1 MTKKT
6 DDKGSNKVKGDDKLS
21 LFGRL
26 GDKLPTKKSAPKSAR
41 ITNDTIE
48 EHRADILAKGR
59 KLKYPMQYSKKRL
72 IIVSISVVVVAVIAL
87 GLWLNIALY
96 KQQQTGD
103 FYYSVTNILPLNV
116 ASVDGKPVRYD
127 DYLRRLR
134 ADIHYYI
141 NREHRTFN
149 SEEGENELNY
159 HKRVSLEVAEKAA
172 YVRKLAEQNNVTV
185 DDATV
190 DEQIKSMR
198 EANNETEEG
207 LISTLQTYYGWT
219 MNDYRATLRDQILEQ
234 EVSYVIDDEAK
245 AEIEQAESRL
255 AKGEDFAAVA
265 AEMSDDES
273 SKSNGGVVVAKT
285 TDDDPTGIVDAVSN
299 LSVGELSDIGRA
311 RIDNA
316 NYYYIA
322 RLDKKDGESITY
334 SIIMV
339 RLNKLDDDF
348 AQLREQGKIK
358 EYISVPDDVVSSE
371 TAN

>member
-1 MTKKT
+1 MNKQTDRTNTTTTGKADGIKAKIEAKLPGAKKT
-6 DDKGSNKVKGDDKLS
+6 PQSM
-21 LFGRL
+21 
-26 GDKLPTKKSAPKSAR
+26 R
-41 ITNDTIE
+41 ITNANIE
-48 EHRADILAKGR
+48 EHRENILARGR
-59 KLKYPMQYSKKRL
+59 KLKYPVQYSKKRL
-72 IIVSISVVVVAVIAL
+72 IIISIVVVVAAI
-87 GLWLNIALY
+87 GIFSFWLNQSLY
-96 KQQQTGD
+96 KRQQTGD
-103 FYYSVTNILPLNV
+103 FFYSVTKVLPLNV
-116 ASVDGKPVRYD
+116 AKVDGEPVRYS

-134 ADIHYYI
+134 ADVYYYL
-141 NREHRTFN
+141 NREHRSFN
-149 SEEGENELNY
+149 SEEGAKELDYLKRRELN
-159 HKRVSLEVAEKAA
+159 ATEKAA

-255 AKGEDFAAVA
+255 AKGEDFAAVV